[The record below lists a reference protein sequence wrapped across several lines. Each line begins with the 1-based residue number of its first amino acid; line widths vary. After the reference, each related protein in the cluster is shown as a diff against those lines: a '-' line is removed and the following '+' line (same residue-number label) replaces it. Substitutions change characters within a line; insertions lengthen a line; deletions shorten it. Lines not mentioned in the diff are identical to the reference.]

1 MAIIQLDFV
10 PPHTPGW
17 AKLRIFEASE
27 KTGPFVQIEEITSVG
42 TYPNYITRYTTDQA
56 ASKTNWFQIEWE
68 SVEGATTDRSVP
80 VKGGDLSLVAIIMDR
95 VMLRDP
101 SLDEEIV
108 KQSVEFAIEAA
119 LSQNPYDASSE
130 QTYRVLEGLTLLS
143 LARASISSL
152 ATTSTDES
160 YTAGLVSQRSGS
172 GKTTSADLIK
182 QLLAEANNLLGI
194 ATSIV
199 MLLEDVDPTGMGSQS
214 SISFDQTRLALTVNF
229 D

>member
-1 MAIIQLDFV
+1 MATVILDFV

-17 AKLRIFEASE
+17 TKLRIYEASE
-27 KTGPFVQIEEITSVG
+27 KEGPFNQIEEVTAVG
-42 TYPNYITRYTTDQA
+42 SFPNYITRYETTL
-56 ASKTNWFQIEWE
+56 ASSKNNWFQIEWE
-68 SVEGATTDRSVP
+68 SAAGSTTDRSEP

-119 LSQNPYDASSE
+119 LGQDPYAASAAQS
-130 QTYRVLEGLTLLS
+130 YRILEGLTLLA

-172 GKTTSADLIK
+172 GKVTSADLIK
-182 QLLAEANNLLGI
+182 QLLAEANNLLGV

-199 MLLEDVDPTGMGSQS
+199 MLLEDFDPTGLGSQS
-214 SISFDQTRLALTVNF
+214 ALNFDQTRLALTL
-229 D
+229 DIL